1 MKTLK
6 MPKLPLWYL
15 DGLDR
20 ATNALQLSYQLNEQ
34 GLKERALL
42 LRGEAISLANDMVLR
57 LRAKCPETNGLI
69 VMLWHAKHVNPTRH
83 SSSRDHKDGV

>member
-42 LRGEAISLANDMVLR
+42 LRGEAISLA
-57 LRAKCPETNGLI
+57 
-69 VMLWHAKHVNPTRH
+69 
-83 SSSRDHKDGV
+83 KDRKSVV

>member
-1 MKTLK
+1 

-42 LRGEAISLANDMVLR
+42 LRGEAIGLANEMMLR
-57 LRAKCPETNGLI
+57 LRTKCPEANGLI
-69 VMLWHAKHVNPTRH
+69 GLLLHIRH
-83 SSSRDHKDGV
+83 LDISDHTSSQDFQDGI